1 MRSKAL
7 RKSQNVLT
15 LNVIRPDDPLYA
27 RPAEGWLRPRDD
39 DEEEESRVQVGYSF
53 GEFYNFWNGSPPWGF
68 KNWQTIAQSK
78 GYKHLEENL
87 QTSGFL
93 MLQFTKSKCASSA
106 PHLCSAGKVLEH
118 SYSFVVSYLKHKQD
132 SSLQCFGWAGSKDC
146 PLCRIVKRGLAT
158 SVLVLRSVL
167 AG

>member
-1 MRSKAL
+1 MGPMESRKMSKENWKQYERNPFWGAKGLSVHLL
-7 RKSQNVLT
+7 RFFLPSYISVGSAKQGIEKTPKCTHLKCNKAWRPT
-15 LNVIRPDDPLYA
+15 LCQAGKRLA
-27 RPAEGWLRPRDD
+27 SDD
-39 DEEEESRVQVGYSF
+39 DEEEEGRVQGGYNF

-106 PHLCSAGKVLEH
+106 PHLCSAGEVLEH
-118 SYSFVVSYLKHKQD
+118 M
-132 SSLQCFGWAGSKDC
+132 
-146 PLCRIVKRGLAT
+146 
-158 SVLVLRSVL
+158 
-167 AG
+167 